1 MKDRYGEDQS
11 VEIAV
16 SVIIVNWNTKEL
28 IQNCLDSVYRTMGNI
43 AFEIIVVDNASS
55 DGSLSLLEKKYPQVI
70 KISNQKNKGFA
81 AANNQAFAI
90 MKGKYA
96 LLLNTD
102 ALLTPNAVN
111 KLWTFCEQHQ
121 EAAIVCG
128 QLLHT
133 DGSKQNS
140 VAAFPSLLTLAINTS
155 LLEYLFPR
163 RFPSK
168 RYEHKEPLEVDSAIG
183 ACMLIRKKAL
193 DEIGFFDERYFFYFE
208 ETDLAYAFHSKG
220 WSVYHVPDAFI
231 YHLQGQSIG
240 HNVGSRIEF
249 YRSRYQFLRKWHGRK
264 YFYSAAA
271 IIFLRLLVNWLFS
284 CAANVLSF
292 GLVEKLRQK
301 LIVYSQL
308 IFWHLKSCII
318 RYG

>member
-1 MKDRYGEDQS
+1 MKDRNGEDQS
-11 VEIAV
+11 VKIAV
-16 SVIIVNWNTKEL
+16 SVIIVNWNTKDIL
-28 IQNCLDSVYRTMGNI
+28 QNCLDSIYQTIDNLPC
-43 AFEIIVVDNASS
+43 EIIVVDNASS
-55 DGSLSLLEKKYPQVI
+55 DGSAEMLQERYPQVI
-70 KISNQKNKGFA
+70 KIYNKINCGFG
-81 AANNQAFAI
+81 AANNQAFAV

-102 ALLTPNAVN
+102 AILQPQAVN
-111 KLWTFCEQHQ
+111 KLWNFCEANDN
-121 EAAIVCG
+121 AAIVCG
-128 QLLHT
+128 QLLHA

-140 VAAFPSLLTLAINTS
+140 VAAFPSLLTLVINTS

-193 DEIGFFDERYFFYFE
+193 DEVGFFDERYFFYFE

-249 YRSRYQFLRKWHGRK
+249 YRSRYQFLRKWHSRK
-264 YFYSAAA
+264 YFYPAVT
-271 IIFLRLLVNWLFS
+271 IIFFRLLVNCLFS
-284 CAANVLSF
+284 CAVNVLTF
-292 GLVEKLRQK
+292 GLVKKLRQK

-318 RYG
+318 RHS

>member
-16 SVIIVNWNTKEL
+16 SVIIVNWDTKKL

-128 QLLHT
+128 QLLHA

-140 VAAFPSLLTLAINTS
+140 VAAFPSLLTLAINAS

-168 RYEHKEPLEVDSAIG
+168 RYAKDGAFIMCRMPSFITCRDKASAIMSDQG
-183 ACMLIRKKAL
+183 LNFTAPVINLFANGTAGNIFIRL
-193 DEIGFFDERYFFYFE
+193 P
-208 ETDLAYAFHSKG
+208 L
-220 WSVYHVPDAFI
+220 
-231 YHLQGQSIG
+231 
-240 HNVGSRIEF
+240 
-249 YRSRYQFLRKWHGRK
+249 
-264 YFYSAAA
+264 
-271 IIFLRLLVNWLFS
+271 
-284 CAANVLSF
+284 
-292 GLVEKLRQK
+292 
-301 LIVYSQL
+301 
-308 IFWHLKSCII
+308 
-318 RYG
+318 

>member
-16 SVIIVNWNTKEL
+16 SVIIVDWNTKDIL
-28 IQNCLDSVYRTMGNI
+28 QNCLDSIYQTIDNLSC
-43 AFEIIVVDNASS
+43 EIIVVDNASS
-55 DGSLSLLEKKYPQVI
+55 DGSTEMLQERYPQVI
-70 KISNQKNKGFA
+70 KFYNKVNRGFG

-102 ALLTPNAVN
+102 AILTPGAIN
-111 KLWTFCEQHQ
+111 KLYSFANTHPQ
-121 EAAIVCG
+121 AAIVCG
-128 QLLHT
+128 QLLNA

-140 VAAFPSLLTLAINTS
+140 VAAFPSLPSLLINTS
-155 LLEYLFPR
+155 LLEYIFPQWY
-163 RFPSK
+163 PSK
-168 RYEHKEPLEVDSAIG
+168 RYEHTFPIEVDSAIG
-183 ACMLIRKKAL
+183 ACMMIRKKAL
-193 DEIGFFDERYFFYFE
+193 DEAGFFDERYFFFFE

-249 YRSRYQFLRKWHGRK
+249 YRSRYQFLRKWHNLPYYYLAKGV
-264 YFYSAAA
+264 
-271 IIFLRLLVNWLFS
+271 IFLRLLVNVIFNFISVALTLG
-284 CAANVLSF
+284 LSKK
-292 GLVEKLRQK
+292 VRNKLAIYSELIYWHFQK
-301 LIVYSQL
+301 Q
-308 IFWHLKSCII
+308 
-318 RYG
+318 